1 MNDTLCK
8 IEKNIFLEQSI
19 KEITKKISSGEITP
33 LDIARE
39 CIERIDM
46 YNGKYKVWVC
56 YDKEILFN
64 QAMKISE
71 RLNEGGKIRALEGIP
86 AGIPSNALIFPP
98 SFSLSEIFIA
108 CLKRISLS

>member
-39 CIERIDM
+39 CIERIEM

-71 RLNEGGKIRALEGIP
+71 RLNEGGKIRSLEGIP
-86 AGIPSNALIFPP
+86 AGIKDIFNT
-98 SFSLSEIFIA
+98 
-108 CLKRISLS
+108 

>member
-19 KEITKKISSGEITP
+19 KEITKKISSREITP

-39 CIERIDM
+39 CIERIEK
-46 YNGKYKVWVC
+46 YNERYKVWVC
-56 YDKEILFN
+56 YDREILFK

-71 RLNEGGKIRALEGIP
+71 RLNEGGNIRALEGIP
-86 AGIPSNALIFPP
+86 AGIKDNFQYI
-98 SFSLSEIFIA
+98 
-108 CLKRISLS
+108 